1 MKRAVRVGS
10 LLFLLRL
17 LACHSLER
25 ALRIRLQLMR
35 IPTSPLQARCG
46 GYGHYRA
53 ELRFDSPR
61 LTLRTGLAELQPTCL
76 LLPSALVTCCFPLQV
91 SLLSQSLS

>member
-1 MKRAVRVGS
+1 
-10 LLFLLRL
+10 
-17 LACHSLER
+17 
-25 ALRIRLQLMR
+25 MR
-35 IPTSPLQARCG
+35 IPASSLQTWCD

-61 LTLRTGLAELQPTCL
+61 LTMRTGLAEPQPTCL
-76 LLPSALVTCCFPLQV
+76 RLLSALLTCCFPLQV